1 MEKQKKKMPESV
13 INCVFCRLSS
23 SEATR
28 QPRILGRGRGHKWR
42 EGVCV
47 AQNSEFKVTQLIPS
61 YLETIVWKRFCRF
74 ADLWQGKNGTPAAD
88 WLLWQA
94 ATKLWLPAQHFL
106 ASAWLRSIVF
116 MAAEPAQ
123 CRSEVTTLS
132 FQPLSSLSET
142 SQWVPPRWWTSLCV
156 SGCGPANS
164 DAKICC
170 FFLKNTDGE

>member
-1 MEKQKKKMPESV
+1 MYSV
-13 INCVFCRLSS
+13 TSL
-23 SEATR
+23 EATR
-28 QPRILGRGRGHKWR
+28 QPRILGRGRGHKRR

-61 YLETIVWKRFCRF
+61 YLETIVWKPFRRF

-94 ATKLWLPAQHFL
+94 ATELWLPAQHFL
-106 ASAWLRSIVF
+106 ASAWLQSIVF

-142 SQWVPPRWWTSLCV
+142 SQWVPPRWWTSFCV
-156 SGCGPANS
+156 SGCGPANVWLGCQ
-164 DAKICC
+164 I
-170 FFLKNTDGE
+170 FFFKHWRVNRRPANTPSNYDSYSG